1 MWVKAG
7 DAQASGCEEDRKE
20 SQASPAGRGE
30 QGSSCPRSQN
40 LLQFSSSLP
49 SGQSSKPLQ
58 RKRPMMQWMPLAHG
72 KKVGPHFDFALAAGG
87 KETQRAVSGDGVLWP
102 QPPYPTHPECA
113 KESFRFSMKSPRECN
128 HPTTTCQT
136 PNQHGHLQAAFS
148 RAANHTASK
157 VLTGTWEKAQ
167 AVRCLLHKHEDL
179 ILNPRNY
186 TET

>member
-1 MWVKAG
+1 MPMLPELTAVLLVAAIRTVLKAVAAEAAD
-7 DAQASGCEEDRKE
+7 DAVDAAGTREEGRATFRLCFGCRRKRHTE
-20 SQASPAGRGE
+20 GYVR
-30 QGSSCPRSQN
+30 RW
-40 LLQFSSSLP
+40 SSL
-49 SGQSSKPLQ
+49 
-58 RKRPMMQWMPLAHG
+58 
-72 KKVGPHFDFALAAGG
+72 AL
-87 KETQRAVSGDGVLWP
+87 W
-102 QPPYPTHPECA
+102 PPYPTHPECA

-167 AVRCLLHKHEDL
+167 AVRFLLHKHEDL